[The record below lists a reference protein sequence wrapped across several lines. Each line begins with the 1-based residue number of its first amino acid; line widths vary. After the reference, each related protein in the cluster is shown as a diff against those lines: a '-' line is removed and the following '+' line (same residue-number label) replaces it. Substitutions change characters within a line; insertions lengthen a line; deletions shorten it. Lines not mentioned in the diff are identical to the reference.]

1 MNVANRM
8 FSWLLSAGIALGAG
22 LPAMADSGTFSTLS
36 YNIAGLLE
44 PFSSSNPDV
53 NTPVMSCRI
62 KGYSLVNV
70 QEDFNYHAALYDTCD
85 DHTHRSPTSGGM
97 GIGSGLNTLSY
108 LSYMD
113 WYRGDWS
120 ACNGVDCLTPKG
132 WTHARVRLA
141 EGTYV
146 SLYNLHTQ
154 AQVESADLAA
164 RRDNV
169 LQLLQYIESQ
179 SPTDAIIVM
188 GDTNTRYTRSGDNI
202 REFLKHGFTDVWIS
216 KVRAGAI
223 PAADDI
229 ALTSCADTTSASCEI
244 VDKVLFRNNGHLA
257 LSALDYRVD
266 SVNFR
271 DAAGNQ
277 LSDHYPVSVNWN
289 YATSSSFELS
299 DPWGGPHGDAF
310 NDVGLL
316 PDSSAVSKLVLRAG
330 ERVDRV
336 EVVLSNGYIL
346 SHGGAGG
353 TEQSLTLA
361 ANEHLSSMQLCS
373 GKHQDHTRIFYA
385 KFATSA
391 GRSLSGGSM
400 TADCTTFTAPAGY
413 QIAGFHGRSGA
424 EVDKLGAVYT
434 RVLSYTPGSA
444 RYFQIVNQS
453 SGLCMDIN
461 NANMAPGTKVIQW
474 PCNGANW
481 QKWSYDA
488 EMGLIRSLHDPRY
501 CLDNS
506 GRYDNGA
513 NIIIWACTGS
523 ANQRFTLDE
532 AAGTLSVRSH
542 PVQVIDAVGT
552 AAGNDVITYGDWGG
566 LNQRW
571 SFVP

>member
-1 MNVANRM
+1 MKVANRIP
-8 FSWLLSAGIALGAG
+8 FLLLSAGIAGGLS

-53 NTPVMSCRI
+53 NTPTISCRI
-62 KGYSLVNV
+62 KGYTLVNV
-70 QEDFNYHAALYDTCD
+70 QEDFNYHAALYDSCD
-85 DHTHRSPTSGGM
+85 DHTYRSPTSGGM
-97 GIGSGLNTLSY
+97 GVGSGLNTLSY

-113 WYRGDWS
+113 WYRGDWN

-146 SLYNLHTQ
+146 SLYNWHTQ
-154 AQVESADLAA
+154 AQTEGADLSA
-164 RRDNV
+164 RRSNI
-169 LQLLQYIESQ
+169 LQLLHYIENQ

-202 REFLKHGFTDVWIS
+202 REFLKHGFTDVWLS
-216 KVRAGAI
+216 NVRGGAV
-223 PAADDI
+223 PAANDVS
-229 ALTSCADTTSASCEI
+229 LMECANTTSADCEI
-244 VDKVLFRNNGHLA
+244 VDKVLFRSNGHLT
-257 LSALDYRVD
+257 LSALDYLVD

-271 DAAGNQ
+271 DAAGDQ

-289 YATSSSFELS
+289 YSTSSSFKLS
-299 DPWGGPHGDAF
+299 DQWGGPHGDAF

-316 PDSSAVSKLVLRAG
+316 PANPAVSKVVLRASA
-330 ERVDRV
+330 RVDRV

-346 SHGGAGG
+346 SHGGTGG

-361 ANEHLSSMQLCS
+361 ANEYLSSVQLCS
-373 GKHQDHTRIFYA
+373 GQSSGHTRIFYS
-385 KFATSA
+385 KFTTST
-391 GRSLSGGSM
+391 GRTLAGGS
-400 TADCTTFTAPAGY
+400 TTSDCVTYTAPAGY
-413 QIAGFHGRSGA
+413 QIAGFHGRSGD
-424 EVDKLGAVYT
+424 ELDKLGAVYT
-434 RVLSYTPGSA
+434 PVLSYTPGSA
-444 RYFQIVNQS
+444 QYFQIVNQS
-453 SGLCMDIN
+453 SGLCMDIK
-461 NANMAPGTKVIQW
+461 NANMAPGTDVIQW
-474 PCNGANW
+474 ACSGGDW

-488 EMGLIRSLHDPRY
+488 TTGLIRSLHDPRY

-506 GRYDNGA
+506 GSYDDGA
-513 NIIIWACTGS
+513 NIAIWTCSGN
-523 ANQRFTLDE
+523 ANQRFTLDQVT
-532 AAGTLSVRSH
+532 GTISVRTN

-552 AAGNDVITYGDWGG
+552 ADGNDVITYGDWGG